1 MIMKDSATT
10 LITALAKSSLFRDFA
25 AAYNETTGLPLTL
38 RPLESWQVPL
48 HGQRKENSFCALM
61 ASKSRTCA
69 ACLQTQEKLSQCARE
84 KPAST
89 VCVRGLSEA
98 AAPIRLGNR
107 TVGFLQTGQVLR
119 SKPTEFQFERVARQI
134 EETGVGG
141 RRDALREAYFKTPVL
156 PAKKLDA
163 ILGLLGIFADHLS
176 LKGNE
181 IALAQVHVDP
191 PLVTKAKQFIQEH
204 QGEDLSLDQ
213 VAKASHTSKFNLCK
227 LFKKATGLTFTEFL
241 SRARTETAKKLL
253 LDRNL
258 RVSEIAY
265 EVGFQ
270 SLTHFNR
277 VFKQVVGLSPSAY
290 RGRLKHA

>member
-1 MIMKDSATT
+1 MNETAS
-10 LITALAKSSLFRDFA
+10 LVTALAQSDLFREYA
-25 AAYNETTGLPLTL
+25 AAFNESTGLPLTL
-38 RPLESWQVPL
+38 RPLESWQVSL
-48 HGQRKENSFCALM
+48 HGRRKENGFCALM

-69 ACLQTQEKLSQCARE
+69 ACLQTQEKLSQCALE

-89 VCVRGLSEA
+89 VCARGLCEA
-98 AAPIRLGNR
+98 AAPVRLGNR
-107 TVGFLQTGQVLR
+107 TVGFLQTGQVFR
-119 SKPTEFQFERVARQI
+119 TKPTEAQFDRVAKQI
-134 EETGVGG
+134 EETGVESK
-141 RRDALREAYFKTPVL
+141 RQTLQEAYFKTPVL

-163 ILGLLGIFADHLS
+163 ILRLLGIFADHLS

-181 IALAQVHVDP
+181 ITLAQVLVDP
-191 PLVTKAKQFIQEH
+191 PLVSKAKNFIEEH

-213 VAKASHTSKFNLCK
+213 VANAIHTSKFNLCK

-241 SRARTETAKKLL
+241 SRLRTESAKKLL
-253 LDRNL
+253 LNRHL

-277 VFKQVVGLSPSAY
+277 VFKQVEGLSPSAY
-290 RGRLKHA
+290 RGRLEHA